1 MIRRPPRSTLFPY
14 TTLFRSHRIYQE
26 VTQSMWQPQPSHLL
40 LGVKQFKA
48 GVTVEGRTAI
58 DGDITFQVHLADNAT
73 QLESLATELRGR
85 SRTERSDIFWA
96 LSLTDDIDAE
106 VVELYRSRT
115 VIAIK
120 EREARTASE
129 SALVSE
135 ERRRRDEHLTELR
148 KGFVTACVSG
158 GGFFRGND
166 RKPDEKVD
174 HVVKAATEI

>member
-48 GVTVEGRTAI
+48 GLTMEGRTVI
-58 DGDITFQVHLADNAT
+58 DGDITFQLHLADNAT

-96 LSLTDDIDAE
+96 LSLNDDIDAE

-129 SALVSE
+129 SPLVSDE
-135 ERRRRDEHLTELR
+135 KRPPNEHLTQLP
-148 KGFVTACVSG
+148 
-158 GGFFRGND
+158 
-166 RKPDEKVD
+166 KPLTP
-174 HVVKAATEI
+174 ALL